1 MQLHILL
8 IVCSVLSYIN
18 AVHGQPP
25 KKDKGKVLKKDLP
38 LIGCDVCEMM
48 IKNLYNAVA
57 DRRENAPYK
66 KIDEEMIQEEID
78 GICKPKDKKGTWIR
92 ELDIIENDDRSLS
105 LVKPGSYSKCEHECK
120 TIVKSCEDLLDE
132 EIDRDDLGAALWK
145 NKLKQNELM
154 KLTCSDWSERCNS
167 NGNKPKMSSKRNRK
181 DYEFKEIDE
190 KALEME
196 HLMESMQG
204 MGMGGMNMMD
214 RESMMDMYGGG
225 EGMGGYGGMDP
236 YGGGMDPYAGM
247 NMEDMDRMAEEMGG
261 MDGMGGMGMDP
272 GMMGGDGAD
281 VEL

>member
-1 MQLHILL
+1 MQFLNILILL
-8 IVCSVLSYIN
+8 SVISYITL
-18 AVHGQPP
+18 VHGQPQ

-48 IKNLYNAVA
+48 IMNLYSAIEY
-57 DRRENAPYK
+57 RRENAPYK

-78 GICKPKDKKGTWIR
+78 GICKPKDKKGVWIR

-105 LVKPGSYSKCEHECK
+105 LVRPGAFSKCEHECK

-132 EIDRDDLGAALWK
+132 DIDRDELGAALWK
-145 NKLKQNELM
+145 NKLNQNELI
-154 KLTCSDWSERCNS
+154 KLTCSDWSERCSS
-167 NGNKPKMSSKRNRK
+167 NGKKPKMSSKRNRK

-196 HLMESMQG
+196 HLMENMEG

-214 RESMMDMYGGG
+214 RESMMDMYGGEG
-225 EGMGGYGGMDP
+225 GMGGYGGMDP

-247 NMEDMDRMAEEMGG
+247 NMGDME
-261 MDGMGGMGMDP
+261 GMDP
-272 GMMGGDGAD
+272 GAMGAD
-281 VEL
+281 GVEL